1 MDSLSELVFNGID
14 GSSGSY
20 LVPPLTP
27 AILSAVVRGENQDP
41 SLLGELKRRHEAS
54 TAGGHFGLMA
64 GIDATDLAETGW
76 GVIFPHDVSP
86 ALKEVLGELIAWRRE
101 QATSKDERLFRVFAG
116 PDGYRPGET
125 KSDFLTRHGVGPGP
139 ADPAKIPYYL
149 LIVGDPEE
157 IPFRFQSQLDVQY
170 AVGRIHFE
178 DLEDFARYA
187 RSVVQVERERSAS
200 PRKVTFFGVQNTDDR
215 ATELS
220 AQELIKPLGAT
231 FSTDEPDWEV
241 ETVLGDQASK
251 DALTDRLGGP
261 STPGLIFTASHGM
274 GFPYGDSRQFPHQGA
289 LLCQDWP
296 GPVAWRQAIPEDFY
310 FSADDLGR
318 EARLLGLIAFHFA
331 CYGGGT
337 PRQDEF
343 AQQAFKVRS
352 EIAPRSFLARLPQ
365 RMLSHPNGGALAVV
379 GHVERAWGYSFAW
392 GRAGRQL
399 GVFESA
405 LKQLLHGYP
414 VGAALEFFNERYAE
428 ISTDLSV
435 LLEDLSYGKEA
446 DDLELAGLWTA
457 NNDARNYMI
466 LGDPAVRLVVS
477 NGKGEIQ
484 ERPIIVSVKN
494 PPPSDET
501 VVEKPAEVPPP
512 PLEAS
517 KPGELALDYGL
528 GDIFRQ
534 AGASL
539 GDGLQNLVSR
549 LSEFLGKALDD
560 AASLEI
566 ATYVSENLESV
577 RYQNGRFKG
586 AQLRALTHIKV
597 DGDTLVCVPEDEG
610 TIDTELWRIHL
621 EMMRQAQASR
631 AELLK
636 TAVEA
641 VTGLAG
647 LLKP

>member
-1 MDSLSELVFNGID
+1 MDGLSELVFNGID
-14 GSSGSY
+14 GSSGGY
-20 LVPPLTP
+20 LLPPLTP
-27 AILSAVVRGENQDP
+27 AIISAVVRGESQDP
-41 SLLGELKRRHEAS
+41 ALLGELKRRHELA
-54 TAGGHFGLMA
+54 TAGGHFGLIG
-64 GIDATDLAETGW
+64 GIDATDLSETGW
-76 GVIFPHDVSP
+76 GVIFPHNASP
-86 ALKEVLGELIAWRRE
+86 ALQEALSELIAWRRE
-101 QATSKDERLFRVFAG
+101 QATSRDERLFRVFAG

-125 KSDFLTRHGVGPGP
+125 KFDFLTRHGLGPGP
-139 ADPAKIPYYL
+139 VDPAKIPYYL

-170 AVGRIHFE
+170 AVGRLHFE
-178 DLEDFARYA
+178 DLEDYAYYA
-187 RSVVQVERERSAS
+187 RSVVQVERERSAL
-200 PRKVTFFGVQNTDDR
+200 PRKATFFGVQNPDDR

-220 AQELIKPLGAT
+220 AQELIHPLAAT
-231 FSTDEPDWEV
+231 FSADESDWEV
-241 ETVLGDQASK
+241 ETVVGEQATK
-251 DALTDRLGGP
+251 AALTERLGGQA
-261 STPGLIFTASHGM
+261 TPGLIFTASHGM
-274 GFPYGDSRQFPHQGA
+274 GFPYGDPRQFPHQGS

-296 GPVAWRQAIPEDFY
+296 GPVAWRQSIPEDFY
-310 FSADDLGR
+310 FSAHDLGR

-331 CYGGGT
+331 CYGAGT
-337 PRQDEF
+337 PRLDEF

-352 EIAPRSFLARLPQ
+352 EIAPRSFLAGLPE

-379 GHVERAWGYSFAW
+379 GHVERAWGYSFSW

-405 LKQLLHGYP
+405 LKQIFHGYP

-435 LLEDLSYGKEA
+435 LLEDISYGKEA

-466 LGDPAVRLVVS
+466 LGDPAVRLAVAEK
-477 NGKGEIQ
+477 KGELQ
-484 ERPIIVSVKN
+484 ERPVIASVN
-494 PPPSDET
+494 VRPSPDQT
-501 VVEKPAEVPPP
+501 VPEKPVEAPQ
-512 PLEAS
+512 PLLDPWKS
-517 KPGELALDYGL
+517 DDLALDYGL

-534 AGASL
+534 AGTSL
-539 GDGLQNLVSR
+539 GDGLRNLVSR

-577 RYQNGRFKG
+577 HYQNGRFNG
-586 AQLRALTHIKV
+586 ARLRALTHIKV

-610 TIDTELWRIHL
+610 VVDTDLWRIHL
-621 EMMRQAQASR
+621 EMMQQAQASR

-647 LLKP
+647 ILKP

>member
-1 MDSLSELVFNGID
+1 MDSLRELVFNGID
-14 GSSGSY
+14 GSSGGY
-20 LVPPLTP
+20 LLPPLTP
-27 AILSAVVRGENQDP
+27 AILSAVVRGERQDP
-41 SLLGELKRRHEAS
+41 TFLGELKRRHELA
-54 TAGGHFGLMA
+54 TAGGHFGLIA
-64 GIDATDLAETGW
+64 GLDATNLAETGW
-76 GVIFPHDVSP
+76 GVIFPHDANP
-86 ALKEVLGELIAWRRE
+86 ALHEALSELIAWRQG
-101 QATSKDERLFRVFAG
+101 QAASKDEGLFRVFAG

-125 KSDFLTRHGVGPGP
+125 KSDFLSRHGVGPGP
-139 ADPAKIPYYL
+139 VEPTKIPYYL
-149 LIVGDPEE
+149 LIVGSPEE

-178 DLEDFARYA
+178 ELEDYARYA
-187 RSVVQVERERSAS
+187 RSVVQVEKERLAL
-200 PRKVTFFGVQNTDDR
+200 PKKITFFGVQNPDDR

-220 AQELIKPLGAT
+220 THELIQPLAAT
-231 FSTDEPDWEV
+231 CTTDEPDWEV
-241 ETVLGDQASK
+241 ETVIGDRASK
-251 DALTDRLGGP
+251 DALTGHLGGP
-261 STPGLIFTASHGM
+261 ETPGLIFTASHGM
-274 GFPYGDSRQFPHQGA
+274 GFPYGDARQFPHQGA

-296 GPVAWRQAIPEDFY
+296 GPVAWRQSIPEDFY
-310 FSADDLGR
+310 FSADDIGQ

-331 CYGGGT
+331 CYGAGT
-337 PRQDEF
+337 PRLDEF

-352 EIAPRSFLARLPQ
+352 EIAPRSFLARLLQ
-365 RMLSHPNGGALAVV
+365 RMLGHPNGGALAVV

-405 LKQLLHGYP
+405 LKQILHGYP

-435 LLEDLSYGKEA
+435 LLEDISYGKEA

-466 LGDPAVRLVVS
+466 LGDPAVRLVVTEE
-477 NGKGEIQ
+477 KGDAQ
-484 ERPIIVSVKN
+484 ERPVIVSVKTKL
-494 PPPSDET
+494 PPDGT
-501 VVEKPAEVPPP
+501 TMEKPAEVPQS
-512 PLEAS
+512 PLES
-517 KPGELALDYGL
+517 SGRGELALDYGL

-539 GDGLQNLVSR
+539 GDGLHNLVSR

-566 ATYVSENLESV
+566 ATYVSENLEAVS
-577 RYQNGRFKG
+577 YQNGRFNG
-586 AQLRALTHIKV
+586 AHLRALTHIKV

-610 TIDTELWRIHL
+610 VIDTELWRIHL
-621 EMMRQAQASR
+621 EMMQQAQVSR